1 MLQRRDHD
9 EKIAPCPEAI
19 KRIASFPMLFPLLLW
34 QTSATAPVT
43 ALTGRFQSP
52 RLTESS
58 GVAVS
63 HAHRGTLWTH
73 NDSGDGP
80 YLYATDLRGADH
92 GAIRISGARAVDW
105 EDIALGPCPRSGQPG
120 ACLYVGD
127 TGDNLE
133 RRRSVTV
140 YSVPEPD
147 PPGSP
152 ADTQRVTAAAL
163 ALNLR
168 YPDGSHDVEAMYV
181 SPRDTAVYLIS
192 KGRSGTIR
200 LYRAGRDAWQ
210 SPQTVTVQFLQTLPI
225 VPNARTGR
233 RVTDAAI
240 RPDGALVAVRT
251 YNEIYFFTPG
261 PDGRLTP
268 SGHPCAIDRLERVGE
283 GIAFEDDS
291 TLVLTS
297 EGNPLGPGTIHTVR
311 CPR

>member
-1 MLQRRDHD
+1 MLL
-9 EKIAPCPEAI
+9 
-19 KRIASFPMLFPLLLW
+19 SLLLW
-34 QTSATAPVT
+34 QTSTTTPVIE
-43 ALTGRFQSP
+43 LTGRFQSP
-52 RLTESS
+52 RVTESS

-63 HAHRGTLWTH
+63 RAHRGTLWTH
-73 NDSGDGP
+73 NDSGEGP
-80 YLYATDLRGADH
+80 YLFATDLHGADR
-92 GAIRISGARAVDW
+92 GAIRVSGARAVDW
-105 EDIALGPCPRSGQPG
+105 EDIALGPCPITGRQG

-140 YSVPEPD
+140 YAVPEPD

-192 KGRSGTIR
+192 KGRGGTIR
-200 LYRAGRDAWQ
+200 LYRAARAAWQ
-210 SPQTVTVQFLQTLPI
+210 SPQPVTVQLVQTLPI
-225 VPNARTGR
+225 VPKARAGR

-240 RPDGALVAVRT
+240 RPDAALVAVRT

-261 PDGRLTP
+261 PGGRLTP
-268 SGHPCAIDRLERVGE
+268 SGQPCALDRLGRVGE
-283 GIAFEDDS
+283 GIAFLDNA
-291 TLVLTS
+291 TLVITS